1 MICDCLLALSACRT
15 LSRGAG
21 HKVTMSTFLPIIT
34 LECWVKGYAGIERQ
48 EPPEQLCPQ
57 SLCSEVNEW
66 TAAVSIGE
74 KTQGLLS
81 LSAGSGSRNRER
93 SQRWPVAHLSGTFLR
108 PPRRCWFAA
117 PKVLTLCS
125 CSCCCCFHHCSAQGT
140 SCPSTLTGKATLAWP
155 RAPEISTTMKPR
167 TKGICGT
174 EGVRSR

>member
-1 MICDCLLALSACRT
+1 MQVL
-15 LSRGAG
+15 RG
-21 HKVTMSTFLPIIT
+21 
-34 LECWVKGYAGIERQ
+34 RN
-48 EPPEQLCPQ
+48 PPEQLCPQ

-81 LSAGSGSRNRER
+81 LSASSDSRNREG
-93 SQRWPVAHLSGTFLR
+93 SQRWPVARLSATFLR
-108 PPRRCWFAA
+108 PPRRCWPAA

-125 CSCCCCFHHCSAQGT
+125 CCCCFRHCSAQGT

-155 RAPEISTTMKPR
+155 WAPEISTTMKPR

-174 EGVRSR
+174 EGVRSRYHARPPLTYTSSWISEWLFLTGHTEGPASLGAMVVRTQSL